1 MIGKILGGRYEI
13 KEKIGTGGMA
23 DVYKAFCNKLNRYV
37 AVKVLKNEFRDDEEF
52 INRFNLESQAAA
64 GICHSNIVSV
74 YDVGCEDDVHYI
86 VMELV
91 EGITLKSYINTHG
104 MLPWR
109 QALDFSIQ
117 ICDAMEHAHREGIVH
132 RDIKP
137 QNIMVTADNVLK
149 VMDFG
154 IARTANKDVTT
165 DSNTAIG
172 TVHYIS
178 PEQAR
183 GGYVDERSD
192 IYSMGVVMYEMLT
205 GRVPFDGETAVSIA
219 IMHMQNKPVPPRD
232 IVLSIPFELEAICL
246 KAMAK
251 EQTERYKNAGDL
263 LSDLKII
270 GNDATY
276 PVSNDSYKTVEDY
289 ETSVIVNKRTSDES
303 DKKVMYKQSNKNKKV
318 KTPEELKSDKKAK
331 IILGC
336 ASAAILLVFI
346 LVFTVAIKPD
356 IFRDTWFGNLIGVQS
371 TALVIDKIPDFE
383 GRKVDDVVE
392 EYDGNPNIRIIVD
405 SERVESVEYDEGY
418 IVSQSP
424 EAGEKVNTKKVNIT
438 VVVSKGLEDGLSEV
452 PKFEGK
458 HYQDAVKMLDKYD
471 ISYKIV
477 PDSDKDTPEGYVI
490 SQTPSAGKKL
500 TAKTVVT
507 LYVNMEEEEEELTT
521 VPEIEGY
528 DSYDAKTEVENAGL
542 IWGTVTEEASKKP
555 KGVVISQSPAGGSE
569 VKKGYRVSVV
579 ISSGEAPEDEPKEDT
594 PDVNNPQMST
604 RYISIT
610 LPQDR
615 AAVNVTVKI
624 DGNTIHEQ
632 AYDTASGTADIRL
645 TSHGTKSVEIY
656 FDGELSESTTINF
669 DE

>member
-1 MIGKILGGRYEI
+1 MIGKILGDRYELR
-13 KEKIGTGGMA
+13 EKIGTGGMA
-23 DVYKAFCNKLNRYV
+23 DVYKAYCKKLNRFV

-64 GICHSNIVSV
+64 GISHSNIVSV

-86 VMELV
+86 VMEYV
-91 EGITLKSYINTHG
+91 DGITLKSYIATHG

-137 QNIMVTADNVLK
+137 QNIMVTGDNTLK

-154 IARTANKDVTT
+154 IARTANKDITT

-263 LSDLKII
+263 IADLKIVER
-270 GNDATY
+270 DTQQ
-276 PVSNDSYKTVEDY
+276 PSNTSDYKTVEDY
-289 ETSVIVNKRTSDES
+289 EEIVPVNRKTSEEPEKRII
-303 DKKVMYKQSNKNKKV
+303 YKQNKK
-318 KTPEELKSDKKAK
+318 KKQKSPEEIKSDKKAK

-336 ASAAILLVFI
+336 ASLGILLIFI
-346 LVFTVAIKPD
+346 IVFTVAIKPD
-356 IFRDTWFGNLIGVQS
+356 IFRDTWFGDVIGVKS
-371 TALVIDKIPDFE
+371 TAIVIDKIPDFE
-383 GRKVDDVVE
+383 GRKVDDVVA
-392 EYDGNPNIRIIVD
+392 EYEDNANIRIVVD

-424 EAGEKVNTKKVNIT
+424 KAGEKVTTRRVTIT

-452 PKFEGK
+452 PGFEGK
-458 HYQDAVKMLDKYD
+458 HYQDAVKTLDKYD
-471 ISYKIV
+471 IKYKIV
-477 PDSDKDTPEGYVI
+477 PDSSEDVAEGYVI
-490 SQTPSAGKKL
+490 SQTPAKGKKL
-500 TAKTVVT
+500 TSNTVVK
-507 LYVNMEEEEEELTT
+507 LYVNMEEEEEELTM
-521 VPEIEGY
+521 VPKIEGY
-528 DSYDAKTEVENAGL
+528 DSYDAKTEVEKAGL
-542 IWGTVTEEASKKP
+542 IWGTVTEEASDKP

-569 VKKGYRVSVV
+569 VKKGYRVSVI
-579 ISSGEAPEDEPKEDT
+579 ISSGESKKEEDKKEEQPEVD
-594 PDVNNPQMST
+594 NPQMST

-632 AYDTASGTADIRL
+632 AYDTAAGTADIRL
-645 TSHGTKSVEIY
+645 TSHGTKNVEIY